1 MFVLITGGAGV
12 VGRSLCRE
20 FLSQGHQVR
29 VLVLPNDPGVSFL
42 PSEVEIFYGDVS
54 KKETMEGAFQNIDF
68 VCHLAAVL
76 ISKNKEDFHRVNYKG
91 TENIL
96 ELSQKAQVKKIIFIS
111 SISVIYPIRTPY
123 AESKY
128 KSEQLIKNSKI
139 PYVILRP
146 TLVVE
151 KTGGV
156 EYQMFVRYVR
166 RMPIL
171 FLPRKGLSLKRPVRT
186 ADLVKG
192 IVLASLSDK
201 AINQTYALGGADVLS
216 LAQMAKGI
224 LKNEGKHKPIVSI
237 PWFLCRWFAFLKS
250 FFGASGVSPEQA
262 LAGFRYDAAP
272 SIEEARIDFGY
283 KPQSVFDLKKEESSI

>member
-1 MFVLITGGAGV
+1 MLVLITGGAGV
-12 VGRSLCRE
+12 VGRSLCAE

-29 VLVLPNDPGVSFL
+29 VIVLPNDPGVSFL
-42 PSEVEIFYGDVS
+42 PSEVSVFYGDVS
-54 KKETMEGAFQNIDF
+54 RKETMEAAFKNVDL

-76 ISKNKEDFHRVNYKG
+76 ISKNKEVFERVNYHG
-91 TENIL
+91 TKHVI
-96 ELSQKAQVKKIIFIS
+96 ELSQKAKVKKFILIS

-128 KSEQLIKNSKI
+128 KAEECVKKSKL

-151 KTGGV
+151 ETGGV

-171 FLPRKGLSLKRPVRT
+171 FLPGGGMCLKRPVRT
-186 ADLVKG
+186 SDLVKG
-192 IVLASLSDK
+192 IVSASLSNT
-201 AINQTYALGGADVLS
+201 AINHTYALGGAEVLS
-216 LAQMAKGI
+216 LRQMARGI
-224 LKNEGKHKPIVSI
+224 LKQEGKRKAIIAVPLFICHA
-237 PWFLCRWFAFLKS
+237 FAFLRM
-250 FFGASGVSPEQA
+250 FFLASGVSPEQA

-272 SIEEARIDFGY
+272 SIEAAQVDFAY
-283 KPQSVFDLKKEESSI
+283 APSPIALFCNK